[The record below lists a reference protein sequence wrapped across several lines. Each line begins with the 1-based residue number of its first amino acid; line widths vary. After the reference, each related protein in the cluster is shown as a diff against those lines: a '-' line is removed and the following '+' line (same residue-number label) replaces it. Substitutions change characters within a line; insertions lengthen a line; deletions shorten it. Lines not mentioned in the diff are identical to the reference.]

1 MKTKIYEDLMTRLMF
16 EIWKSFSIRATLS
29 FDAWSQQESS
39 RKIVHPYLELMHLLN
54 RAGNEKSGICSQL
67 INLQI
72 SEHCKLYINK
82 LGDAIAFSRS
92 ETITH

>member
-54 RAGNEKSGICSQL
+54 RAGNEKKW
-67 INLQI
+67 NLL
-72 SEHCKLYINK
+72 SINK
-82 LGDAIAFSRS
+82 LANLL
-92 ETITH
+92 TL